1 MTGSPGTVQDNAAT
15 SPPWRGIAA
24 GVALIVAF
32 RIPAFLEPHWYS
44 DESTYAYVGRTVFN
58 GGDLYVSPGAWDNKP
73 PVQYWL
79 YGIVTHFLGYSEAAI
94 HLVPF
99 ISAVAAVIAVG
110 WGVAKL
116 SGSRRRAGIACVLAA
131 LIIGPPIFD
140 SELFLPEGALIGP
153 MSWAGMLMLVTIASP
168 AWAARHRWAPY
179 MAGFLASIALGMQ
192 QTVLADVF
200 AICVVLLIACP
211 GRWVE
216 LLRFLGAGLVV
227 SLLWL
232 VPTAIASGLGA
243 TWFATVGFYG
253 IYAHNSLPLSALA
266 RILHFAGIGVG
277 VVAIIGGAILVSRR
291 TRNTFWMLWV
301 LAGIDLV
308 VAGSAHF
315 PYPHLLLPSIPWV
328 CAAVV
333 ATPWHRWNALVPLA
347 RPRLWAGSA
356 VLAAGIL
363 LAAAQ
368 GSYAGSFWI
377 NGRSLSTY
385 YSDGYSSLLSTSERT
400 QWQNSFS
407 DSIVFDQE
415 VTHWLMVH
423 HYRNASAVVWS
434 VADEWVYL
442 LTPLN
447 TVLPTVGL
455 FNDDVLLGDRSK
467 IGPYVSRHRPVV
479 IITNEPS
486 VALRSSILTV
496 VAQWYIPVFHVGPDT
511 IYIERSRFS
520 QATSTPGHRLLRT
533 RRSAA

>member
-1 MTGSPGTVQDNAAT
+1 
-15 SPPWRGIAA
+15 
-24 GVALIVAF
+24 
-32 RIPAFLEPHWYS
+32 
-44 DESTYAYVGRTVFN
+44 
-58 GGDLYVSPGAWDNKP
+58 
-73 PVQYWL
+73 
-79 YGIVTHFLGYSEAAI
+79 
-94 HLVPF
+94 
-99 ISAVAAVIAVG
+99 
-110 WGVAKL
+110 
-116 SGSRRRAGIACVLAA
+116 
-131 LIIGPPIFD
+131 
-140 SELFLPEGALIGP
+140 
-153 MSWAGMLMLVTIASP
+153 
-168 AWAARHRWAPY
+168 
-179 MAGFLASIALGMQ
+179 
-192 QTVLADVF
+192 
-200 AICVVLLIACP
+200 
-211 GRWVE
+211 
-216 LLRFLGAGLVV
+216 
-227 SLLWL
+227 
-232 VPTAIASGLGA
+232 
-243 TWFATVGFYG
+243 
-253 IYAHNSLPLSALA
+253 
-266 RILHFAGIGVG
+266 
-277 VVAIIGGAILVSRR
+277 
-291 TRNTFWMLWV
+291 MLWM

-333 ATPWHRWNALVPLA
+333 ATPWDRWHVLVPLA

-407 DSIVFDQE
+407 DSIVSDQE

-423 HYRNASAVVWS
+423 HYGNASAAVWS

-467 IGPYVSRHRPVV
+467 IGPYVARHRPVV

-486 VALRSSILTV
+486 VVLRPSILAV
-496 VAQWYIPVFHVGPDT
+496 VTQWYVPVFHVGPDT
-511 IYIERSRFS
+511 IYIERSRVS